1 MAKISKISAKAAMA
15 RKTMANGEG
24 SMAKMAKSNGV
35 SVWQWH
41 GSIKSVQQY
50 QRNNSNNGN
59 NETENNR
66 NENRNEK

>member
-1 MAKISKISAKAAMA
+1 MAKAAMA
-15 RKTMANGEG
+15 RKTMANGERQHG
-24 SMAKMAKSNGV
+24 ENGEKQWRKRMA
-35 SVWQWH
+35 WH